1 MYFQQMH
8 LYTDFRDHGHL
19 MIQQGVIATV
29 DIHGA
34 MFNIRVENKG
44 RSLRI
49 SDRRPQ
55 FQNEFYHFNLPE
67 ELIGA
72 SFQRETVEINVN
84 GIVYRVDCF
93 YVKRTISTKAM
104 EQAFIGMMAAKRPL
118 LY

>member
-49 SDRRPQ
+49 SDRRP
-55 FQNEFYHFNLPE
+55 
-67 ELIGA
+67 
-72 SFQRETVEINVN
+72 
-84 GIVYRVDCF
+84 
-93 YVKRTISTKAM
+93 
-104 EQAFIGMMAAKRPL
+104 
-118 LY
+118 